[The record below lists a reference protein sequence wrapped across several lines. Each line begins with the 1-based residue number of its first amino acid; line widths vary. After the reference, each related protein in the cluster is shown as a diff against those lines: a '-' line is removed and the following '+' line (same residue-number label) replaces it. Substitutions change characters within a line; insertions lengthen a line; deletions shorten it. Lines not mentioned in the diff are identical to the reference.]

1 MEEYLSSMEKEMVI
15 SQFEEDMAAKEEK
28 SDDKEGLYLSQ
39 IEGHNN
45 EIDRLNKE
53 LVIARIALKLYTA
66 NPMPC
71 NPQFEY
77 EKEEEFVKA
86 VAPFNIKALN
96 DKIELIEKPL
106 HSSKIQIDLL
116 KSRLSSLRVE

>member
-1 MEEYLSSMEKEMVI
+1 MESKLSVLEQEMVLA
-15 SQFEEDMAAKEEK
+15 QFEEDMKMKEEK
-28 SDDKEGLYLSQ
+28 AENKEELYLSQ
-39 IEGHNN
+39 IEGHGN
-45 EIDRLNKE
+45 EVIRLEKE
-53 LVIARIALKLYTA
+53 LIIAKIALKLYTA

-77 EKEEEFVKA
+77 EKEEEFIKA

-106 HSSKIQIDLL
+106 HSSIIQIDLL
-116 KSRLSSLRVE
+116 KAKMSDL